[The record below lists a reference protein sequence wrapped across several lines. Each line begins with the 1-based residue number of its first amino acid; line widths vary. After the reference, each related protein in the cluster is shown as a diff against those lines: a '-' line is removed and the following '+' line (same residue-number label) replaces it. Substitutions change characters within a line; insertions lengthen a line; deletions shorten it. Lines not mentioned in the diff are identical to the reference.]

1 MNGTDTKTPPR
12 YAPDAVATNL
22 GWMNPRTGELLVSAN
37 NLDNP
42 IDLRGYPRRE
52 YVFAIHAALRE
63 RAQVQDN
70 TPEVEVQTDPVVETP
85 KDPEVVVSDPQ
96 KDQTET
102 SQPPQGDEI
111 VKTDTSAPVKK
122 TAKKKVAKNA
132 AKKSPKKTKASVKK
146 EKTSR

>member
-22 GWMNPRTGELLVSAN
+22 GWMNPRTGELLVSAT

-63 RAQVQDN
+63 RAQVQDT
-70 TPEVEVQTDPVVETP
+70 TPEPEVQVEEVKPETP
-85 KDPEVVVSDPQ
+85 
-96 KDQTET
+96 
-102 SQPPQGDEI
+102 
-111 VKTDTSAPVKK
+111 
-122 TAKKKVAKNA
+122 
-132 AKKSPKKTKASVKK
+132 ASVKK
-146 EKTSR
+146 ESKKKATKKKAVKKTTKKPTKKTSAVVNKEKTSQ